1 MRSKPRSGSPRGAY
15 AEEAAVDLRA
25 APSGDGSRRSIFAR
39 YGRATVP
46 AGHRALSGDE
56 RRVLAI
62 AGSLVSGAPDLADAL
77 AHHLVARS
85 SSWKLAWRV
94 GWVAG
99 PAGTVFSERPNAG
112 PAATESEPV
121 QVRCSTLRHQV
132 VRAAVWGPSVP

>member
-15 AEEAAVDLRA
+15 AE
-25 APSGDGSRRSIFAR
+25 APSTRGPRLRRDGSRRSIFAR

-85 SSWKLAWRV
+85 SSWKLA
-94 GWVAG
+94 
-99 PAGTVFSERPNAG
+99 
-112 PAATESEPV
+112 
-121 QVRCSTLRHQV
+121 
-132 VRAAVWGPSVP
+132 